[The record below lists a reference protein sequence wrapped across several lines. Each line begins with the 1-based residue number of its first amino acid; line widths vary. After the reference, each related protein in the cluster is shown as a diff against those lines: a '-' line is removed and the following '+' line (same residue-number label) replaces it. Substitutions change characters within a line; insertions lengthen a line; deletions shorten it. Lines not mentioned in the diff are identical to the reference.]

1 VLAASGIPATRA
13 EVGGAGPCYVL
24 DRRPGGAWIS
34 AGGSLLRLDAATL
47 TAAAPGGVPIAI
59 DGLTRASDDDD
70 FYFLHA
76 DAAGLA
82 AWRARH
88 DGRVAAGRVG
98 GVPGA
103 FTLSV
108 TGTALVASTMG
119 DAATPPV
126 LLALPKAG
134 GAATE
139 LYRSPVAQA
148 SILAVETHPGSD
160 QVFLTDRGDGTAVT
174 VRSDGRGLAHFG
186 DRSLPSAF
194 SCDIP
199 DNWRPAGRR
208 CLLAEASGGVQ
219 VLRSFDA
226 ADGREVA
233 RLGEVPV
240 GYADGLR
247 TFGAAGTLAFVQ
259 VFSMSPRGFGLLL
272 VDTEQAGSAVLVSEG
287 LIPIWSTW

>member
-1 VLAASGIPATRA
+1 MT
-13 EVGGAGPCYVL
+13 
-24 DRRPGGAWIS
+24 
-34 AGGSLLRLDAATL
+34 
-47 TAAAPGGVPIAI
+47 I
-59 DGLTRASDDDD
+59 DGFTRASDDNYL
-70 FYFLHA
+70 YFLHA

-88 DGRVAAGRVG
+88 DGRAAAERVG
-98 GVPGA
+98 EVPGA

-108 TGTALVASTMG
+108 TSTTLVAGVKG
-119 DAATPPV
+119 DAAMPPV

-134 GAATE
+134 GTATE

-148 SILAVETHPGSD
+148 SLLAVEANPGSD
-160 QVFLTDRGDGTAVT
+160 QIFLTDYGDGTAVT
-174 VRSDGRGLAHFG
+174 VGADGRGLARFG

-199 DNWRPAGRR
+199 DMWRPAGRR
-208 CLLAEASGGVQ
+208 CLLAESSSGVQ
-219 VLRSFDA
+219 SLRSFDA
-226 ADGREVA
+226 ANGREVA
-233 RLGEVPV
+233 RLGEVPAL
-240 GYADGLR
+240 YADGLR

-287 LIPIWSTW
+287 LIPIWSPW